1 MAKTNGQDSQ
11 GLNTVKT
18 AQRWHTCFNVCF
30 KQGTNDYTTSEFER
44 VEKFGRYESAV
55 KFANDLG
62 KKEFR
67 EHFFG
72 NDYTIP
78 VNIRI
83 VEVGEYEK
91 EIPWDEWCDLSKS
104 IDETIKELDGQP
116 KFKVWYTT
124 SRDWGFEHVAIEY
137 DSFDTAKDAAN
148 KLYKE
153 NRYYAYALATFGQLK
168 TNIRIEQVGTT
179 SRFLDTS
186 EWLVNTS
193 GIPRDADILDKYKK
207 EGMFFEVEHSRVP
220 KDSCQ
225 LPYKF
230 PVFMSDMFTRFDNA
244 RNFARCLRSCKPE
257 HPYIREES
265 KKYWF
270 FNINV
275 FSVEN
280 GVRTLIP
287 VEDWQDP
294 DSNGTEELSTRLDYC
309 SEVAGIKGERDIL
322 KEEVA
327 RLKSELEASHTE
339 IKQLKQ
345 TISASATMLESQMNA
360 LKRAGLT
367 ED

>member
-18 AQRWHTCFNVCF
+18 ALRWHTRFNVCF
-30 KQGTNDYTTSEFER
+30 KQGTRDYTTSEFER
-44 VEKFGRYESAV
+44 VEKFGRYDSAV
-55 KFANDLG
+55 KFANDLS

-67 EHFFG
+67 EQFFG

-83 VEVGEYEK
+83 VEVGEYES
-91 EIPWDEWCDLSKS
+91 EVPWESWCELAPS
-104 IDETIKELDGQP
+104 IDKSIKELDGQP

-124 SRDWGFEHVAIEY
+124 FRDWGFEDVAIEY
-137 DSFDTAKDAAN
+137 DSFTTAKDAAN

-153 NRYYAYALATFGQLK
+153 NSCYPYALVKCGELK

-193 GIPRDADILDKYKK
+193 GIPRDTDIPDKYKK
-207 EGMFFEVEHSRVP
+207 DGMHFEVEHSRVP
-220 KDSCQ
+220 KDGCQ
-225 LPYKF
+225 LPPNTMFVTDK
-230 PVFMSDMFTRFDNA
+230 FTRFDNA
-244 RNFARCLRSCKPE
+244 RNFARCLLRREPN
-257 HPYIREES
+257 HPYIREAS
-265 KKYWF
+265 KNYWF

-294 DSNGTEELSTRLDYC
+294 YSNGTEELSNVLDYC
-309 SEVAGIKGERDIL
+309 SEVAGIKGERDMF
-322 KEEVA
+322 KEEVD
-327 RLKSELEASHTE
+327 RLKSELDEAHAENTR
-339 IKQLKQ
+339 LKQ
-345 TISASATMLESQMNA
+345 IISASATMLESQMNA
-360 LKRAGLT
+360 LAGLT
-367 ED
+367 EE